1 MFVQDPYKHQK
12 LKDMYSFVKDGI
24 SLLTVLDKRREYEGC
39 LYKIRI
45 RVIYQRKI
53 WEFTPGAMVTEEIW
67 EKDLPKSKSPKIAE
81 IRKDLQSSFE
91 LVKKHVRELSDS
103 GDFSFELMNNRMKAG
118 AGDTINAAFKTK
130 INDLTKEGREGSRL
144 YYDNVLKGIERFK
157 GENIKLKSVTV
168 IWLKAYEKFLLAE
181 KTGKKE
187 DANGKSF
194 TTVGFHMRAIRAI
207 MNKAKADKLIKE
219 SDYPFG
225 EGGYKI
231 TTGKGRHLA
240 LTLDQI
246 AQIFEYSDGKKSTNY
261 YRDLFVFSYLCNGI
275 NFADLARLKY
285 SDIKNG
291 EVVWLR
297 QKTINT
303 DTVKEEIQAYLT
315 PEMKSII
322 DRWGNDQNLSS
333 IIFPIL
339 SGGESEAE
347 IKTIVKNVIKHT
359 NNRLERIGK
368 DLNLG
373 KISTYTARHSFAT
386 ILKNSG
392 ANISFISESLGHA
405 NIGVTKN
412 YLSGFEKSERIK
424 NSATLTNF
432 TSNEKKP
439 ME

>member
-1 MFVQDPYKHQK
+1 
-12 LKDMYSFVKDGI
+12 
-24 SLLTVLDKRREYEGC
+24 
-39 LYKIRI
+39 
-45 RVIYQRKI
+45 
-53 WEFTPGAMVTEEIW
+53 MVTEDIW
-67 EKDLPKSKSPKIAE
+67 INELERSKSPKIVE

-103 GDFSFELMNNRMKAG
+103 GDFSFELMNIRMKAG
-118 AGDTINAAFKTK
+118 SGDTINALFKSK
-130 INDLTKEGREGSRL
+130 ISDLAKEEREGSRL

-168 IWLKAYEKFLLAE
+168 AWLKSYEIFLLAE

-187 DANGKSF
+187 DAKGKSF
-194 TTVGFHMRAIRAI
+194 TTVGFHMRAIKAI
-207 MNKAKADKLIKE
+207 MNIAKANKLIKE

-240 LTLDQI
+240 LTLFQI
-246 AQIFEYSDGKKSTNY
+246 AQIFEYSDGKESTAY
-261 YRDLFVFSYLCNGI
+261 YRDLFIFSYLCNGI

-285 SDIKNG
+285 SDIQNG

-303 DTVKEEIQAYLT
+303 GTVKEEIQAYLT
-315 PEMKSII
+315 PEMQSII
-322 DRWGNDQNLSS
+322 DRWGNDYRPTNY
-333 IIFPIL
+333 IFPIL
-339 SGGESEAE
+339 TGGESQAE
-347 IKTIVKNVIKHT
+347 IKTIVKNTIKHT
-359 NNRLERIGK
+359 NNRLKRIGK
-368 DLNLG
+368 ELNLG

-392 ANISFISESLGHA
+392 ANISYISESLGHA

-424 NSATLTNF
+424 NAQILSLHSYVTGTTL
-432 TSNEKKP
+432 KIAK
-439 ME
+439 

>member
-1 MFVQDPYKHQK
+1 
-12 LKDMYSFVKDGI
+12 MYTFTKDGI
-24 SLLTVLDKRREYEGC
+24 SILTVLDKRREYEGC

-53 WEFTPGAMVTEEIW
+53 WEFTPGCMVTEDIW
-67 EKDLPKSKSPKIAE
+67 NNELPKSKSPKIVE

-118 AGDTINAAFKTK
+118 AGDTINAAFRTK
-130 INDLTKEGREGSRL
+130 INDLSKEGREGTRL

-157 GENIKLKSVTV
+157 GENIKLKSVSV
-168 IWLKAYEKFLLAE
+168 AWLRSYEKFLLSE

-187 DANGKSF
+187 DAKGKSY

-207 MNKAKADKLIKE
+207 MNKAKSDKLIKD

-240 LTLDQI
+240 LTLSQI
-246 AQIFEYSDGKKSTNY
+246 AQIFEYSDGKESTAY

-275 NFADLARLKY
+275 NFADMARLKY
-285 SDIKNG
+285 LDIQGG
-291 EVVWLR
+291 EIVWLR

-315 PEMKSII
+315 PEMQSII
-322 DRWGNDQNLSS
+322 DRWGNEAKPANF
-333 IIFPIL
+333 IFPIL
-339 SGGESEAE
+339 TGGESQAE
-347 IKTIVKNVIKHT
+347 IKAIVKNTIKHT

-368 DLNLG
+368 ELNLG

-392 ANISFISESLGHA
+392 ANISYISESLGHA
-405 NIGVTKN
+405 NIVVTKN

-424 NSATLTNF
+424 NAVTLTKF
-432 TSNEKKP
+432 QSEADKTNEII
-439 ME
+439 EN

>member
-1 MFVQDPYKHQK
+1 
-12 LKDMYSFVKDGI
+12 MYTFIKDGI
-24 SLLTVLDKRREYEGC
+24 SVLTVLDKRREYEGC

-53 WEFTPGAMVTEEIW
+53 WEFTPGCMVTEDVWKNE
-67 EKDLPKSKSPKIAE
+67 LPKSKSPKIVE

-91 LVKKHVRELSDS
+91 LVKRHVRELSDS

-130 INDLTKEGREGSRL
+130 ISDLAKEGREGTRL

-157 GENIKLKSVTV
+157 GENIKLKSVSV
-168 IWLKAYEKFLLAE
+168 VWLRSYEKFLLSE
-181 KTGKKE
+181 KTGNKE
-187 DANGKSF
+187 DAKGKSF
-194 TTVGFHMRAIRAI
+194 TTVGFHMRAIRTI
-207 MNKAKADKLIKE
+207 MNKAKTDKLIKD

-240 LTLDQI
+240 LTLSQI
-246 AQIFEYSDGKKSTNY
+246 AQIFEYSDGKESTAY

-285 SDIKNG
+285 SDIESG

-315 PEMKSII
+315 PEMQLII
-322 DRWGNDQNLSS
+322 DRWGNDHKPTNF
-333 IIFPIL
+333 IFPIL
-339 SGGESEAE
+339 TGNETQAE
-347 IKTIVKNVIKHT
+347 IKTIVKNTIKHT

-368 DLNLG
+368 ELNLG

-424 NSATLTNF
+424 NAATLTNF
-432 TSNEKKP
+432 VAESDIKENEPK
-439 ME
+439 